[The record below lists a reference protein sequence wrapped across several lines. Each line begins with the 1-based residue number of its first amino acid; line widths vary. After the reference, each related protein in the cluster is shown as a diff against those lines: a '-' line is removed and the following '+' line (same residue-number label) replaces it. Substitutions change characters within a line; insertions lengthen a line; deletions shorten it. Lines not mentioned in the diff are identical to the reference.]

1 MGSGMTYLD
10 FAENDY
16 MFFKA
21 AYDNGLRMNTMASI
35 GQNACEKYL
44 KHIISEYANPENH
57 QEREAKNDILRAHS
71 LQKLMKYIKN
81 DMHMSIPEDTQTKL
95 AVVNCYYYN
104 TRYPGDD
111 SFLATSEDI
120 EDVNKAIEVARDFT
134 LETCRQYSLA
144 HEALYDYYDYDDF
157 DSHDSN

>member
-57 QEREAKNDILRAHS
+57 QEREAKNDVLRAHS

-81 DMHMSIPEDTQTKL
+81 DMHM
-95 AVVNCYYYN
+95 
-104 TRYPGDD
+104 
-111 SFLATSEDI
+111 
-120 EDVNKAIEVARDFT
+120 
-134 LETCRQYSLA
+134 
-144 HEALYDYYDYDDF
+144 
-157 DSHDSN
+157 